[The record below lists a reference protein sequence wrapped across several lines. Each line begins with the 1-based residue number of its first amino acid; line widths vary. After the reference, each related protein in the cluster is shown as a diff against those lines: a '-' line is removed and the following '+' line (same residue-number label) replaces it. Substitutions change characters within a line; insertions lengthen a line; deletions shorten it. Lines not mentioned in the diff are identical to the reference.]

1 MTLPERFGIGW
12 TRSVSTTKESSH
24 SVRIVAPPERVWP
37 WVAQIGQ
44 ERGGFYSYT
53 WLENLIGCDIANA
66 DRVHE
71 EWQHPEVGD
80 QVHLHPDV
88 ALDVAEV
95 RDGSTLVLR
104 GTNPAYEFT
113 WIFDVRPTPSGSELV
128 VGERY
133 RWQRPGARW
142 TVRLLS
148 VVSAFMTRRMLR
160 GIRARVY
167 TS

>member
-1 MTLPERFGIGW
+1 M
-12 TRSVSTTKESSH
+12 STTTVASR
-24 SVRIVAPPERVWP
+24 SVRIAAPPERVWP

-66 DRVHE
+66 DRIHE
-71 EWQHPEVGD
+71 EWQHPRVGD

-95 RDGSTLVLR
+95 RDGSTLVLQ

-113 WIFDVRPTPSGSELV
+113 WTFDVRPTPSGSELV

-133 RWQRPGARW
+133 RLRSPRARW
-142 TVRLLS
+142 TVRVLAL
-148 VVSAFMTRRMLR
+148 VSAVMTRRMRR
-160 GIRARVY
+160 GSRARVY
-167 TS
+167 MS

>member
-1 MTLPERFGIGW
+1 MSTMT
-12 TRSVSTTKESSH
+12 SSR
-24 SVRIVAPPERVWP
+24 SVRIMAPPERVWP

-53 WLENLIGCDIANA
+53 WLENLLGCDITNA
-66 DRVHE
+66 DRIHG
-71 EWQHPEVGD
+71 EWQHPRVGD
-80 QVHLHPDV
+80 QVHLHPQV

-95 RDGSTLVLR
+95 RDGERLVLQ

-113 WIFDVRPTPSGSELV
+113 WTFAVERRPAGTELV

-133 RWQRPGARW
+133 RLQGRRGRW

-148 VVSAFMTRRMLR
+148 LVSAVMTHRMLR

-167 TS
+167 SS

>member
-1 MTLPERFGIGW
+1 MS
-12 TRSVSTTKESSH
+12 TRVSSR
-24 SVRIVAPPERVWP
+24 SVRIMAPPEPVWP

-44 ERGGFYSYT
+44 GRGGFSSYT
-53 WLENLIGCDIANA
+53 WLENLPGCDITNA

-71 EWQHPEVGD
+71 EWQRPRVGD
-80 QVHLHPDV
+80 QVHLRPDV
-88 ALDVAEV
+88 VLDVAGV
-95 RDGSTLVLR
+95 RDRSTLVLQ

-113 WIFDVRPTPSGSELV
+113 WTFDVRPTPSGSELV

-133 RWQRPGARW
+133 RWERPGARW